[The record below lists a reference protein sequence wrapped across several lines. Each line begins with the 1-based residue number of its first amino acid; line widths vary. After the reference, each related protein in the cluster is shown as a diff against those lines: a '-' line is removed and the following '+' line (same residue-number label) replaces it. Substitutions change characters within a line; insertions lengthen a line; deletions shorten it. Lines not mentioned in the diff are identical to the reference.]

1 MKYLIQIAFFSWVFF
16 NPVSFAADESAPA
29 KVHRVTQFDPTQE
42 PAPDADADAEQ
53 SDEEKAKAEEKTDNQ

>member
-42 PAPDADADAEQ
+42 QAPDVDAEQ